1 MKKIA
6 SICMAV
12 MVCTAILMGCAQQE
26 QPQTGPSASIT
37 PAESVAMAESTP
49 PAETVQPTPAPTP
62 SSAPTVNYLVWT
74 GEQWNNAPQEEKRA
88 AAAAVLA
95 EISGKDGVDSTEN
108 EGIDSMIAS
117 IDTYMQTKPED
128 TLQQIADQSKE
139 KIENQA
145 E

>member
-12 MVCTAILMGCAQQE
+12 LVSAIMLMGCAQQE
-26 QPQTGPSASIT
+26 QPQTVPPASIA
-37 PAESVAMAESTP
+37 PEESVAPAESTP
-49 PAETVQPTPAPTP
+49 PAETQPTPA
-62 SSAPTVNYLVWT
+62 VNYLVWT

>member
-12 MVCTAILMGCAQQE
+12 LVSAIMLMGCAQEQ
-26 QPQTGPSASIT
+26 QPQTVPPASIA
-37 PAESVAMAESTP
+37 PEESVAPAESTP
-49 PAETVQPTPAPTP
+49 PAETQPTPAPTP
-62 SSAPTVNYLVWT
+62 SPTPTVNYLVWT

-117 IDTYMQTKPED
+117 IDAYMQTKPED